1 MDLQI
6 SVFLLS
12 VLFTAGQSL
21 SCYKCVDPIVSC
33 ADPKV
38 ETCPSGF
45 KCMTGTPELGFGSMK
60 VTTKVKGCLPE
71 AECKHG
77 TIQTEDGITGTL
89 QCCNTDLCNAAD
101 GVYKRSFLL
110 LWSLLFFYILFQ

>member
-12 VLFTAGQSL
+12 LLFTAGQTL
-21 SCYKCVDPIVSC
+21 SCYKCTLTC
-33 ADPKV
+33 ADPNV
-38 ETCPSGF
+38 ETCPSGSNR
-45 KCMTGTPELGFGSMK
+45 CSILTTVSGSGFLQ
-60 VTTKVKGCLPE
+60 VTTKTKECVPE
-71 AECKHG
+71 AYCKPG
-77 TIQTEDGITGTL
+77 THQGFIGTASI
-89 QCCNTDLCNAAD
+89 QCCDTDLCNAAD